1 MQYLVR
7 CYVYHESKQAGPW
20 DSRRSPSHPTMGA
33 LTLRVWVTLSVF
45 IGFWKFKLSFSYFLG
60 KWFIHWTLS
69 PAPSFISQY
78 KSSFHFYIQKGGRL
92 FSIQY
97 YFCLNMQPCSLIQS
111 SNGCLLRT
119 HYTIHS
125 GREGKDE
132 IGADYTAAIFSSI
145 EDLYRIKVSKW
156 IWRLHH
162 VLLRHGLAYHILAQ
176 YRSEAEDD
184 IELWSSCLY
193 CPLCWNYRHMPQHP
207 AYSEWTQGFLHMR

>member
-132 IGADYTAAIFSSI
+132 IRADYTAAIFSSI
-145 EDLYRIKVSKW
+145 EDLYRIK
-156 IWRLHH
+156 
-162 VLLRHGLAYHILAQ
+162 
-176 YRSEAEDD
+176 SEQMNMTPTSCIFEA
-184 IELWSSCLY
+184 WSSISYIGTISQWSWGWYWTLILL
-193 CPLCWNYRHMPQHP
+193 PLL
-207 AYSEWTQGFLHMR
+207 SIVLKL